1 MSLQARKELL
11 FRMRHRYAEADRK
24 GRSEI
29 LDGFVTATGYHR
41 KYAVAVL
48 RRPANDSV
56 SEKLFSERR
65 RMYDQPVRQALIC
78 IWNAAN
84 QICSKRL
91 APFLPE
97 FVATLERF
105 GHLSV
110 SPEIKS
116 KLLKLSPSSIDRL
129 LRDERKNHRRGI
141 STTKPANL
149 LKQRIKVRTFADW
162 NDAGPGFFEGDL
174 VAHCGDRVDGSFLN
188 SLVLTDV
195 ASGWTEFV
203 PLLRKC
209 DSDVIAGLETMRA
222 VLPMPLLGLD
232 TDNGSEFINNELLA
246 YCEREKITFTR
257 SRSYKK
263 NDQAHI
269 EQKNGSVVRRIVG
282 YDRFEGKDAA
292 TAILD
297 LYKVLRLYVNFF
309 QPSTKL
315 MKKTR
320 VGSRTLKTY
329 DQARTPY
336 QRLLDSNHTDTPSKI
351 RLRKLYETLDP
362 VLLFEQLGEL
372 QKALW
377 QQATIDAPYQSIVE
391 LKRTKSEPESAQSIT
406 LKPTLKTLKPLKKSK
421 RAYRVAVPHTWRTRK
436 DPLEG
441 TTDFAFLMFQLHPD
455 ITSSE
460 LFYKLHEKFPDK
472 FNGGEL
478 KTVQR
483 RLSLWRRQAMRVTT
497 LAADT
502 EYGVTSHESQL
513 NELTAR
519 ALNQLTR
526 PG

>member
-1 MSLQARKELL
+1 
-11 FRMRHRYAEADRK
+11 MRHRYAVADRK

-29 LDGFVTATGYHR
+29 LDGFVAATGYHR

-48 RRPANDSV
+48 RQPVN
-56 SEKLFSERR
+56 ETGSERLFPQR
-65 RMYDQPVRQALIC
+65 QRIYDQSVQQALIC

-97 FVATLERF
+97 FVETLERF

-110 SPEIKS
+110 SAEIKT
-116 KLLKLSPSSIDRL
+116 KLLKLSPASIDRL
-129 LRDERKNHRRGI
+129 LKDERKNHQRGI
-141 STTKPANL
+141 STTRPANL

-162 NDAGPGFFEGDL
+162 NDTGPGFFEGDL
-174 VAHCGDRVDGSFLN
+174 VAHCGDRAEGSFLN
-188 SLVLTDV
+188 SLVVTDV
-195 ASGWTEFV
+195 ATGWTESV
-203 PLLRKC
+203 PLIRKC
-209 DSDVIAGLETMRA
+209 DSDVIAGLETIRE

-257 SRSYKK
+257 SRAYKK

-282 YDRFEGKDAA
+282 YDRFEGNEAA
-292 TAILD
+292 TAILN

-315 MKKTR
+315 LKKTR
-320 VGSRTLKTY
+320 VGSRTIKSY
-329 DQARTPY
+329 DEARTPY
-336 QRLLDSNHTDTPSKI
+336 QRLLDSKYTSSTTKTK
-351 RLRKLYETLDP
+351 LRELYSTLDP
-362 VLLFEQLGEL
+362 VLLFDQLGQL

-377 QQATIDAPYQSIVE
+377 QEATIDAPQQSVVEIKRADTVTKAPPPVIVKPS
-391 LKRTKSEPESAQSIT
+391 LKA
-406 LKPTLKTLKPLKKSK
+406 LKPLRKSK

-436 DPLEG
+436 DPLDG
-441 TTDFAFLMFQLHPD
+441 TNDYAYLLFQLHPD

-460 LFYKLHEKFPDK
+460 LFHKLREKYPEKFA
-472 FNGGEL
+472 GGEL

-483 RLSLWRRQAMRVTT
+483 RLSLWRRQAMRITT
-497 LAADT
+497 LADDT
-502 EYGVTSHESQL
+502 ECGANAYQIQTSAL
-513 NELTAR
+513 AAK
-519 ALNQLTR
+519 ALNHSSKS
-526 PG
+526 G